1 MTSLSE
7 KYRPRIFEDVVE
19 QKPAV
24 ASLGKQARA
33 GTGKSVVLGGPSGV
47 GKTSLLRIYPQA
59 LQCENVSETGSP
71 CLTCEQCVA
80 FAQPGGHPGCHELDC
95 ARSGHFEEVEE
106 ILASLRSY
114 PMFGRWRIFALDEVQ
129 QASRRALDA
138 MNKLLEEPPLW
149 VVVIFA
155 TTEVDKLPPTIK
167 SRSAIH
173 ELKAISFEAG
183 LAHLKRLCDL
193 ESITYE
199 LEGLSLIVEVS
210 CGNLRDMITR
220 LDQVSEGDGVVSEQ
234 EVRRLL
240 NLDYVDTLVRYMG
253 AVLAADLQTQVNIVD
268 QWSDV
273 ASKKADAIQA
283 FLAFLFT
290 TEVLRLYRP
299 NRLMN
304 SMRTDGSR
312 VDRRQNI

>member
-7 KYRPRIFEDVVE
+7 KYRPRIFEDVVDQE
-19 QKPAV
+19 PAV
-24 ASLGKQARA
+24 ASLRKQVRA

-47 GKTSLLRIYPQA
+47 GKTSLLRIYAQA

-80 FAQPGGHPGCHELDC
+80 FAQPGGHPSCHELDC

-106 ILASLRSY
+106 ILASLRSH

-138 MNKLLEEPPLW
+138 MNKLLEEPPPW
-149 VVVIFA
+149 VVFIFA

-173 ELKAISFEAG
+173 ELKPISFEAG
-183 LAHLKRLCDL
+183 LVHLKRLCDL
-193 ESITYE
+193 ESIAYE

-210 CGNLRDMITR
+210 CGNVRDMVTR
-220 LDQVSEGDGVVSEQ
+220 LDQVSEGGGVVSEQ

-240 NLDYVDTLVRYMG
+240 NLDYVDILVRYMR
-253 AVLAADLQTQVNIVD
+253 AVLAADLQAQVSIVD

-304 SMRTDGSR
+304 SMRTDGSG